1 MVKVVNNKIKNILQK
16 LIDNG
21 YEAYVVGGF
30 VRDYILG
37 IETYDVDISTSAE
50 PKDVKQIFELS
61 SPSDDKYGS
70 VSFKDKLYN
79 YDITTF
85 RKELNYENR
94 RPTDFIFVDTISED
108 IKRRDFTINALYM
121 DINGRIYDEF
131 NSMEDLNNR
140 TIRVIGNIQEKMIE
154 DPLRILRAVRFA
166 AVNDFVLEKNLE
178 LFIKQNKQLIQTLSY
193 NRKKQELDLMF
204 KSSNCLKGIKLL
216 KDLNLC
222 DVLELT
228 IDKEVANC
236 LDSIGIWAQI
246 EYSKEYPFSNSEKEL
261 IESIQKIINYGII
274 DNVVLYEY
282 GLYASVIAGEIIGL
296 NRSYISEIY
305 KDLPIYSQKDIQING
320 DDIQKI
326 LDIEPSAR
334 IKDII
339 HDLELNILNN
349 IIKNTP
355 KDLQDYII
363 KNWR

>member
-131 NSMEDLNNR
+131 SSMEDLNNR
-140 TIRVIGNIQEKMIE
+140 TIRVIGNIQ
-154 DPLRILRAVRFA
+154 
-166 AVNDFVLEKNLE
+166 
-178 LFIKQNKQLIQTLSY
+178 
-193 NRKKQELDLMF
+193 
-204 KSSNCLKGIKLL
+204 
-216 KDLNLC
+216 
-222 DVLELT
+222 
-228 IDKEVANC
+228 
-236 LDSIGIWAQI
+236 
-246 EYSKEYPFSNSEKEL
+246 
-261 IESIQKIINYGII
+261 
-274 DNVVLYEY
+274 
-282 GLYASVIAGEIIGL
+282 
-296 NRSYISEIY
+296 
-305 KDLPIYSQKDIQING
+305 
-320 DDIQKI
+320 
-326 LDIEPSAR
+326 
-334 IKDII
+334 
-339 HDLELNILNN
+339 
-349 IIKNTP
+349 
-355 KDLQDYII
+355 
-363 KNWR
+363 